1 MMEMDATHEDPSG
14 VLHLDLG
21 SSMQERY
28 GGLGAGPEEGH
39 EDD

>member
-1 MMEMDATHEDPSG
+1 MDATHEALSG
-14 VLHLDLG
+14 VLHSGQWPSL
-21 SSMQERY
+21 QERH